1 MLNTR
6 MQFVR
11 QDMWQT
17 PHSSSLLVQLY
28 PIPSVNV
35 MLSAMLA
42 AVKFMQT
49 HAPAERIIHIIC
61 SRCIFRQNVASLSR
75 PLAFPVPFVVAVVV
89 RVAAAFHMLC
99 CGTSGT
105 RRWQKTAAVAA
116 AAAAVAVAD
125 ASH

>member
-17 PHSSSLLVQLY
+17 PHSLSLLVQLY

-61 SRCIFRQNVASLSR
+61 SRCIFRQNAASLSR

-99 CGTSGT
+99 CGT

-116 AAAAVAVAD
+116 AAAAVAD

>member
-1 MLNTR
+1 
-6 MQFVR
+6 
-11 QDMWQT
+11 
-17 PHSSSLLVQLY
+17 
-28 PIPSVNV
+28 

-42 AVKFMQT
+42 AAKFMQT

-61 SRCIFRQNVASLSR
+61 SRCIFRQNAASLSR
-75 PLAFPVPFVVAVVV
+75 PLTFPFVVAVVV

-99 CGTSGT
+99 CGT

-116 AAAAVAVAD
+116 AAVAD